1 MPVQRSCSRTDRNAS
16 RAVTVLAGLV
26 ANLPL
31 TTAWAQMQN
40 PGQSAAGCAACGA
53 LGGML
58 IIIPLAVVALNIA
71 LLVWV
76 AKDAKSRGMD
86 TPVLWMIVVMLT
98 SVVGLIV
105 YLLSRPK
112 GDLVQC
118 SKCDGRRL
126 STSAKCPHC
135 GNA

>member
-1 MPVQRSCSRTDRNAS
+1 MSMQRSCNRIDRNAS
-16 RAVTVLAGLV
+16 RAGIMLSWLV

-31 TTAWAQMQN
+31 SLTWAQLET
-40 PGQSAAGCAACGA
+40 PGQRAAGCAACGA
-53 LGGML
+53 LGGIMIL
-58 IIIPLAVVALNIA
+58 IPLAILALNIA

-86 TPVLWMIVVMLT
+86 TPVLWMIVVILT

-112 GDLVQC
+112 GDLVPC
-118 SKCDGRRL
+118 PKCNGRRL
-126 STSAKCPHC
+126 STLAKCPHC